1 MITCFSST
9 STHVR
14 TILLLACV
22 ALKLVWSIL
31 GGFLGRIF
39 HFVTCGRC
47 CVAEP
52 VYLKDDFE
60 QMKQVIKLWGI
71 ASYNIFENPLYQLL
85 FSVDEAFAE
94 KHRHLEDLGDID
106 NLVQKSVSLEMTNT
120 AKPGAVKVGV

>member
-1 MITCFSST
+1 MT
-9 STHVR
+9 R
-14 TILLLACV
+14 
-22 ALKLVWSIL
+22 
-31 GGFLGRIF
+31 
-39 HFVTCGRC
+39 GRC

-52 VYLKDDFE
+52 VYPKDHFE

-71 ASYNIFENPLYQLL
+71 VSHNIFENPLYQLL

-120 AKPGAVKVGV
+120 AKPGAGRWESEGKLAQCASTKLTYTLEINKYTTIKNNEM